1 MAPLRSNKKAR
12 EHSWQLQE
20 AKSRLSKVVEH
31 ALQEGPQT
39 ITLRGKPAVV
49 IISYEEFQNLIRP
62 RTTLREFI
70 RESPL
75 YETAL
80 DIERLKDISR
90 EVDL

>member
-49 IISYEEFQNLIRP
+49 IISYDEFQNLIREIGRIP
-62 RTTLREFI
+62 AQRSTTYTI
-70 RESPL
+70 
-75 YETAL
+75 
-80 DIERLKDISR
+80 LKQFAAAPF
-90 EVDL
+90 VH